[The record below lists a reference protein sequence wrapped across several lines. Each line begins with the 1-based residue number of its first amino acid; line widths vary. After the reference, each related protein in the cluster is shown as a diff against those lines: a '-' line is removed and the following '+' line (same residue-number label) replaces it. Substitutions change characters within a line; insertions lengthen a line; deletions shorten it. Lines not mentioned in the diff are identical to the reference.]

1 MGLTMAKNFNVGAM
15 LRVNSQNP
23 RVKKHAALA
32 CRFAFEL
39 EAPLSPLGL
48 LLSFLLSSFSSRFRQ
63 SPGISVTSSP
73 RVWLVRPTGT
83 A

>member
-39 EAPLSPLGL
+39 EAQCEIPVGL
-48 LLSFLLSSFSSRFRQ
+48 FR
-63 SPGISVTSSP
+63 S
-73 RVWLVRPTGT
+73 
-83 A
+83 